1 MPRIV
6 SISTAVPPYRYSQ
19 TELKHHYARLHREHA
34 ETLAALSIFDHAGVE
49 YRHLSFP
56 VEYYLA
62 GPSYEQRNNDFIR
75 RALQLSEQAI
85 RSCLRQAD
93 VAPEHVSQII
103 SVTTTGLATPSLEAM
118 LVERIPLSRQV
129 QRTPLFGVGCAG
141 GAVGLA
147 RASQLLCSSP
157 KDFAILLSVELC
169 AQTFI
174 ATDQSKLGVVA
185 ASLFGDGAAAALLA
199 GDSCQRDGPLCVG
212 SQSVLFSN
220 SHDIMGWRFTGDGMQ
235 LVLSPRLPALVK
247 RTMPPV
253 IHEFLSTHGL
263 SLTDIRFW
271 IFHPGSRKVLDAYEE
286 SLELHPHHLHW
297 SRHFLSR
304 YANLSSASVLFI
316 LHDVMRHGRPQR
328 GDYGLVVAVG
338 PGFSAELILLQW

>member
-6 SISTAVPPYRYSQ
+6 SIATAVPPYRYSQ
-19 TELKHHYARLHREHA
+19 TELKRHYATLHREHP

-62 GPSYEQRNNDFIR
+62 GPSYEQRNDDFVK
-75 RALQLSEQAI
+75 RALSLSEQAI
-85 RSCLRQAD
+85 GSCLRQAN
-93 VAPEHVSQII
+93 VAPEQVSQII

-118 LVERIPLSRQV
+118 LVELIPFSREV

-147 RASQLLCSSP
+147 RTSHLLRSSP

-174 ATDQSKLGVVA
+174 AADHSKLGVVA

-199 GDSCQRDGPLCVG
+199 GDSSHLDGPLCVG
-212 SQSVLFSN
+212 AQSVLFPN
-220 SHDIMGWRFTGDGMQ
+220 THDIMGWRFTSDGMQ

-247 RTMPPV
+247 RVMPPV
-253 IHEFLSTHGL
+253 IRDFLSIHHR

-286 SLELHPHHLHW
+286 SLELQPHHLYW
-297 SRHFLSR
+297 SRHFLGE
-304 YANLSSASVLFI
+304 YGNLSSASVLFI
-316 LHDVMRHGRPQR
+316 LHDVMRRGQPQR
-328 GDYGLVVAVG
+328 GDYGLVVGVG